1 MEFRVGQQLG
11 NYRLLC
17 LLGQG
22 GFSDVYLGEH
32 LHLKT
37 LAAIK
42 VLQMRLLASMMEQ
55 FQTEAQ
61 AIASLVHP
69 HIVRTLDFGLT
80 DGVPFLIM
88 DYAPN
93 GTLRDRCP
101 KGTRL
106 PLDTIVAYVRQVA
119 DGLHYAHERKLIH
132 RDIKPENM
140 LLGQP
145 DTLLLS
151 DFGLVLFAQSSESR
165 STKEIAG
172 TVPYMA
178 PEQIQGKPR
187 PASDQYALGIV
198 VYEWLSGSRP
208 FEGSVFE
215 IYGQH
220 LHVAPPSFHEK
231 GVAVPSEV
239 EQVVLKA
246 LAKDPKER
254 FADVAAFA
262 TALEHASYL
271 AQSSAFGNLATG
283 DALLN
288 QSAFSTFIK
297 TQPLQAVPSR
307 GVNIPHGAIETSE
320 EATYLKTPLSQTSFP
335 TVTTTPAPGTSSL
348 IAIKTLSGESSQ
360 STHSIPP
367 LDQVPSAVINTPSD
381 RSAPF
386 AQPDRSTYIIPTP
399 SQSLPP
405 QPHGE
410 PQLQSVQSVR
420 PTSPPPLVAVDS
432 PRPKKRHR
440 WLAFVLALLMLLL
453 IFGSVADA
461 VFGGWPFS
469 IQNEISGS
477 RGNVTTTNGTAGSV
491 GTATTTKGV
500 GGSGNAV
507 SSATIT
513 ITPASRDAKHSYTI
527 LAVTGTPNSSQHQV
541 QARFLSVP
549 TQSHSQTVNATGT
562 GTTPGTQATGIL
574 TFTDIF
580 GNGLTLPAGSVYT
593 DASGIQVVTD
603 AAVNIQ
609 PSGGGG
615 TENVPAHVNK
625 IGVSGNIPANDI
637 DQNDPTYTYRIQNTN
652 AFSGG
657 KDPQTYPVVQQSD
670 INGAANTLEATYNP
684 NAQQVLQGQ
693 IQANEQLTGS
703 QRCTPTVHSDHSTGD
718 QAANV
723 TVTVSF
729 TCTGEV
735 YDQQGALT
743 MAEQWLKQDA
753 AQNPGAGY
761 ALVGNIVTTQ
771 GQAQLSD
778 SQGTISIP
786 VTEEGVWV
794 YQFGTAQVHAI
805 AMQIAGKKKSEAQTL
820 LLHQSNVAQA
830 TIQLFGSGDTLP
842 VDFQQIRFVI
852 VSVHGK

>member
-1 MEFRVGQQLG
+1 MEFRAGQQLG

-55 FQTEAQ
+55 FQSEAQ

-101 KGTRL
+101 RGKCL
-106 PLDTIVAYVRQVA
+106 PLATIVACVRQIA
-119 DGLHYAHERKLIH
+119 DALQYAHERKLIH

-140 LLGQP
+140 LMGQN
-145 DTLLLS
+145 DTILLS
-151 DFGLVLFAQSSESR
+151 DFGLVLLAQSSESR

-198 VYEWLSGSRP
+198 VYEWLCGSRP

-220 LHVAPPSFHEK
+220 LHVAPPSLYEK
-231 GVAVPSEV
+231 NTAVPSEV

-262 TALEHASYL
+262 TALEHASHL
-271 AQSSAFGNLATG
+271 AHSSAFGNLTRG
-283 DALLN
+283 Y
-288 QSAFSTFIK
+288 AFIIS
-297 TQPLQAVPSR
+297 P
-307 GVNIPHGAIETSE
+307 
-320 EATYLKTPLSQTSFP
+320 
-335 TVTTTPAPGTSSL
+335 
-348 IAIKTLSGESSQ
+348 SGE
-360 STHSIPP
+360 IPA
-367 LDQVPSAVINTPSD
+367 AVINPPSD
-381 RSAPF
+381 RSVPF
-386 AQPDRSTYIIPTP
+386 AQPDRSTYIMPSSQLLPAP
-399 SQSLPP
+399 SQDLPLFQNIQSVQPSLPP
-405 QPHGE
+405 VAAGSQP
-410 PQLQSVQSVR
+410 PKR
-420 PTSPPPLVAVDS
+420 RRRWLVAV
-432 PRPKKRHR
+432 
-440 WLAFVLALLMLLL
+440 LTLFVLLL
-453 IFGSVADA
+453 IFGSGADA

-469 IQNEISGS
+469 LRNGIS
-477 RGNVTTTNGTAGSV
+477 GSV
-491 GTATTTKGV
+491 GTVTATHGSAGRAETATATNGA
-500 GGSGNAV
+500 GGNTGGA

-513 ITPASRDAKHSYTI
+513 ITPASRDVKHTYTI

-549 TQSHSQTVNATGT
+549 TQSHSRTVNATGT
-562 GTTPGTQATGIL
+562 GTTPGTQATGTL

-580 GNGLTLPAGSVYT
+580 GNGLTLPAGLVYT

-603 AAVNIQ
+603 ASVNIQ

-615 TENVPAHVNK
+615 TENVPAHVRK
-625 IGVSGNIPANDI
+625 IGIAGNIAANDI
-637 DQNDPTYTYRIQNTN
+637 NQTDATGTYQIQNMA
-652 AFSGG
+652 AFTGG
-657 KDPQTYPVVQQSD
+657 KDPQTYAVVQQSD

-684 NAQQVLQGQ
+684 NAQQVVQGQ
-693 IQANEQLTGS
+693 VQANEQLIGS
-703 QRCTPTVHSDHSTGD
+703 QRCLPTVRSDHAAGD

-735 YDQQGALT
+735 YDQQGTLA

-753 AQNPGAGY
+753 TQNPGAGY

-771 GQAQLSD
+771 GQAQLAD
-778 SQGTISIP
+778 SQGTVSIP
-786 VTEEGVWV
+786 VTAEGVWV
-794 YQFGTAQVHAI
+794 YQFGAAQEQAI
-805 AMQIAGKKKSEAQTL
+805 ATQIAGKKKSEAQTL
-820 LLHQSNVAQA
+820 LQQQSNVAQA
-830 TIQLFGSGDTLP
+830 TIQLSGSGDTLP
-842 VDFQQIRFVI
+842 VAARQFRFVI
-852 VSVHGK
+852 VGVHGK

>member
-106 PLDTIVAYVRQVA
+106 SLDTIVAYVRQVA
-119 DGLHYAHERKLIH
+119 DALHYAHERKLIH

-151 DFGLVLFAQSSESR
+151 DFGLVLLAQSSESR

-231 GVAVPSEV
+231 GVAISSEV

-262 TALEHASYL
+262 TALEHASHL

-297 TQPLQAVPSR
+297 TQPLQAVPAR

-320 EATYLKTPLSQTSFP
+320 DATYLKTPLSQTSFP
-335 TVTTTPAPGTSSL
+335 TVTTTPVPGTSSPT
-348 IAIKTLSGESSQ
+348 AINLLSDESSQ
-360 STHSIPP
+360 STHVIPP
-367 LDQVPSAVINTPSD
+367 LGQVPSAVINTPSD
-381 RSAPF
+381 RSVSF
-386 AQPDRSTYIIPTP
+386 AQPDRSTYIVPLP
-399 SQSLPP
+399 SQSLPAP
-405 QPHGE
+405 SQDSPLY
-410 PQLQSVQSVR
+410 QSIQSVQPS
-420 PTSPPPLVAVDS
+420 PPLVAAGS
-432 PRPKKRHR
+432 PPLKRRRR
-440 WLAFVLALLMLLL
+440 WLVAILTLFVLLL
-453 IFGSVADA
+453 ISGSVADA

-469 IQNEISGS
+469 IKNGIFGS
-477 RGNVTTTNGTAGSV
+477 RGTVTTTNGAGGSV
-491 GTATTTKGV
+491 GTATTTNGV

-513 ITPASRDAKHSYTI
+513 ITPASRDVKHSYTI

-541 QARFLSVP
+541 KARFLSVP
-549 TQSHSQTVNATGT
+549 TQPHAQIVNTTGT

-580 GNGLTLPAGSVYT
+580 GNGLILPAGSVYT

-693 IQANEQLTGS
+693 IQANEQPIGS
-703 QRCTPTVHSDHSTGD
+703 QRCTPTVHSDHSAGD

-753 AQNPGAGY
+753 AQNPGTGY

-778 SQGTISIP
+778 SQGTVSIP

-794 YQFGTAQVHAI
+794 YQFGAAQEHAI

-820 LLHQSNVAQA
+820 LLHQSNMTQA